1 MPLSYRTDYGI
12 AIPEGTT
19 MLHYVKNLSYNNV
32 LTNHKRKFVKYLF
45 AAAVILL
52 VANIAVDFFRK
63 PKNETSISEL
73 TTSQIETVFFRVLDE
88 YGIEPVWI
96 TKKKVKLTGEDSI
109 SSQYFVKIPADVP
122 APLII
127 KEINKTIEKDITGF
141 VSEEKKIF
149 GSTEIRIYSNE
160 ILKLKAVLQP
170 DKQIFRSRN
179 ELSFIIYDAFDL
191 SQNNFNNFLS
201 VHYQLAAVVVP
212 GHEVIAKADSLK
224 KYSKEFIVLL
234 NDENGDSKMKLKQE
248 YQKEILR
255 GSIKNIVS
263 SFKNAAAFVV
273 DKKSLLFNSP
283 IYNFVRDEF
292 MKRGINLLSNTEFIT
307 LEADEETELISK
319 FRFYCND
326 TTRTRQKLFMS
337 SFDNFQKIRP
347 ELERFK
353 KKGNKIISLS
363 NSLDKKSVISNK
375 KIVIRSL
382 VNGN

>member
-1 MPLSYRTDYGI
+1 M
-12 AIPEGTT
+12 
-19 MLHYVKNLSYNNV
+19 
-32 LTNHKRKFVKYLF
+32 TNHKRKFIKYLL
-45 AAAVILL
+45 AAAVFLL
-52 VANIAVDFFRK
+52 VANIAIDFFRK
-63 PKNETSISEL
+63 SKKEISVNELSV
-73 TTSQIETVFFRVLDE
+73 SQVETVFFRALDE
-88 YGIEPVWI
+88 YGIEPNWI
-96 TKKKVKLTGEDSI
+96 TKKWESIPSGRVKLSGEDSLT
-109 SSQYFVKIPADVP
+109 SQYFVKIPADMPV
-122 APLII
+122 PLII

-149 GSTEIRIYSNE
+149 GTTEIRIYSNE
-160 ILKLKAVLQP
+160 ILKLKATLVP

-179 ELSFIIYDAFDL
+179 ELSFIIYDTFDL

-201 VHYQLAAVVVP
+201 VHYPLAAAVVP
-212 GHEVIAKADSLK
+212 GKEVIAKADSLK

-234 NDENGDSKMKLKQE
+234 NDGISDSRMKLKQE

-255 GSIKNIVS
+255 GSIKNIIS
-263 SFKNAAAFVV
+263 SFKSAAAFVI

-292 MKRGINLLSNTEFIT
+292 MRRGIKLFPSSKFIT

-326 TTRTRQKLFMS
+326 ITGTHQKLFIS
-337 SFDNFQKIRP
+337 SFDSFQKIQP

-363 NSLDKKSVISNK
+363 NLLAGSPLPPSR
-375 KIVIRSL
+375 IVRA
-382 VNGN
+382 GRQAR